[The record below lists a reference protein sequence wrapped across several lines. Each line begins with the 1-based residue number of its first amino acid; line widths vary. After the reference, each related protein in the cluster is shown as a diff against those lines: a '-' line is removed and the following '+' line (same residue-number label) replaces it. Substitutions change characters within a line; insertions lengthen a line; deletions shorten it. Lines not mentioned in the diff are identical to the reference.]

1 MPRRHLMLLSCLIF
15 CQPLLA
21 QAQRAELLD
30 VYRSAVEHDAQLSAA
45 RHEYQAL
52 RERVPQAMAG
62 LLPTLDAGIS
72 IEGSRLQTDET
83 NGDRI
88 RSGTLHQAS
97 LTQPLFRLDRWHA
110 LKAAEAG
117 TAQAALQLAEKEQAL
132 ILRVA
137 EAYFDTLRTLDAL
150 AAAKAEEAA
159 LRRQQQQARERLV
172 NGASSITDVLDAQ
185 AAHDVASANR
195 KRLQRKVEDTFEVLH
210 RLTRQKYTQ
219 IAGVTH
225 QLTTRTPVPAQ
236 AETWVS
242 LALQGNLSL
251 LASEHAR
258 DAAEHTNRQ
267 RKAGHA
273 PTLDAVASYRKG
285 DNDRFGYSTPA
296 NSAHGGYRD
305 RISQSSLAL
314 ELKVPLYAGGLHSSQ
329 VREANQRLAQ
339 REDEHEDRRRAVTLQ
354 TRSLH
359 RAIHADVEQV
369 QARRQS
375 IYSSQAALQSTHA
388 GRVLGSRNTADVLN
402 AERQLYR
409 AVREYNDARYDYII
423 DSLKLKQAVGSLASQ
438 DLLELS
444 HYLSRDYDPD
454 RDFLPPRPGNLPTI
468 K

>member
-1 MPRRHLMLLSCLIF
+1 MPHLHLTFLSFLVF
-15 CQPLLA
+15 CHPLLA

-52 RERVPQAMAG
+52 REQVPQAKAG
-62 LLPTLDAGIS
+62 LLPTFDASTS
-72 IEGSRLQTDET
+72 IEGTRLQIEKD
-83 NGDRI
+83 NGDRV

-110 LKAAEAG
+110 LKAAEAD

-132 ILRVA
+132 ILQAA
-137 EAYFDTLRTLDAL
+137 EAYFDTLRALDAL
-150 AAAKAEEAA
+150 AAAKAEELA
-159 LRRQQQQARERLV
+159 LRRQRQQARERLA

-185 AAHDVASANR
+185 AAHDIANANR
-195 KRLQRKVEDTFEVLH
+195 KRSQHKVEDTFEVLH
-210 RLTRQKYTQ
+210 RLTRQKYVR

-225 QLTTRTPVPAQ
+225 QLPTRTPVPAD
-236 AETWVS
+236 ARTWVS

-251 LASEHAR
+251 QASEHAR
-258 DAAEHTNRQ
+258 DAAEHTSRQ

-285 DNDRFGYSTPA
+285 DNDRFGYSAFA
-296 NSAHGGYRD
+296 NSAYGGYRD
-305 RISQSSLAL
+305 KISQSSLTL
-314 ELKVPLYAGGLHSSQ
+314 ELKVPLYAGGLTSSQ

-339 REDEHEDRRRAVTLQ
+339 REDEYEDRRRAVMLQ

-369 QARRQS
+369 QAHRQS
-375 IYSSQAALQSTHA
+375 IQSSQAALQGTHA
-388 GRVLGSRNTADVLN
+388 GRALGSRSTADVLN

-423 DSLKLKQAVGSLASQ
+423 DSLKLKQAAGSLAPR

-454 RDFLPPRPGNLPTI
+454 RDFLPPEAR
-468 K
+468 